1 MKELVFNDGRNLEI
15 QSVEDREGKL
25 YVRVIL
31 TTSEQL
37 KALFE
42 DEFATRKMTLYE
54 NHKEQEAFE
63 NYNKLSYLKEEAG
76 GIWEVEM
83 LQREKED
90 TVKIAEITMQLQ
102 EANRQITDLQLAV
115 CELYEGM
122 GV

>member
-15 QSVEDREGKL
+15 QSVEEQSEKL
-25 YVRVIL
+25 YIRVIL

-37 KALFE
+37 KALFA
-42 DEFATRKMTLYE
+42 DDFATMKMTLYE
-54 NHKEQEAFE
+54 NHEEKEVFE

-83 LQREKED
+83 LQREKGD
-90 TVKIAEITMQLQ
+90 AAKIAELTIQLQ

>member
-1 MKELVFNDGRNLEI
+1 MKEIVFNDGRNLEI
-15 QSVEDREGKL
+15 QSVESREGKL

-37 KALFE
+37 KALFG
-42 DEFATRKMTLYE
+42 DEFATRKIILYE
-54 NHKEQEAFE
+54 NHKEQEVFE

-90 TVKIAEITMQLQ
+90 AVKIAELTMQLQ

>member
-1 MKELVFNDGRNLEI
+1 MKEIVFNDGRNLEI
-15 QSVEDREGKL
+15 QSVESREGKL

-37 KALFE
+37 KALFG
-42 DEFATRKMTLYE
+42 DEFATRKIILYE
-54 NHKEQEAFE
+54 NYKEQEVFE

-90 TVKIAEITMQLQ
+90 AVKIAELTMQLQ

>member
-15 QSVEDREGKL
+15 QSVEGREGKL

-37 KALFE
+37 KALFA
-42 DEFATRKMTLYE
+42 DDFATMKMTLYE
-54 NHKEQEAFE
+54 NHEEKEVFE

-83 LQREKED
+83 LQREKGD
-90 TVKIAEITMQLQ
+90 TAKIAELTIQLQ
-102 EANRQITDLQLAV
+102 EANRQITDLQLAI

>member
-1 MKELVFNDGRNLEI
+1 MKEIVFNDGRNLEI
-15 QSVEDREGKL
+15 QSVESREGKL

-37 KALFE
+37 KALFG
-42 DEFATRKMTLYE
+42 DGFATRKIILYE
-54 NHKEQEAFE
+54 NHKEQEVFE

-90 TVKIAEITMQLQ
+90 AVKIAELTIQLQ